1 MFKVVEEGKAVRE
14 VINLEEALRDV
25 SFYVS
30 PKDKVD
36 AAEALRKSGKAL
48 IGYDWARASIEDLQ
62 FCKPACPPT
71 SQTSDLEYADYLDGL
86 AEDFEADGYEQTAT
100 DIAGAALRIKY
111 LVAELKGRNILIDA
125 YQKGLTQ

>member
-100 DIAGAALRIKY
+100 DIAGAALRIKF
-111 LVAELKGRNILIDA
+111 LVAELKGRNVLLDA
-125 YQKGLTQ
+125 YRKRAGC